1 MDELYMEML
10 MQDTEYMMQ
19 LEWEQ
24 SNIPSI

>member
-1 MDELYMEML
+1 MDEVYMEVL

-24 SNIPSI
+24 ANVPSI

>member
-10 MQDTEYMMQ
+10 MQDPEYIMQ

-24 SNIPSI
+24 SNVPNY

>member
-24 SNIPSI
+24 SNVPSI

>member
-10 MQDTEYMMQ
+10 MQDPEYMMQ

-24 SNIPSI
+24 SNVPSI

>member
-10 MQDTEYMMQ
+10 MKDPEYMMQ

-24 SNIPSI
+24 SNVPNY

>member
-1 MDELYMEML
+1 MDELYMETV

-24 SNIPSI
+24 SNVPST

>member
-10 MQDTEYMMQ
+10 MQDQEYMMQ

-24 SNIPSI
+24 SNVPNA